1 MASASVATE
10 LLEPNPLRE
19 GLRIERTPVPATIVI
34 FGASGDLTHRKLIPA
49 LYDLAYER
57 LLPAGFTI
65 VGFAHREYD
74 DESFREHARDGV
86 EKFARSPVD
95 ENIWESFCSGVRYV
109 IGDFTVDEDYR
120 KLASALE
127 EIDKERGTMGN
138 HLYYLGTPP
147 RFYEPIIRGL
157 AACDLQASHDDSA
170 WRRIIVEKPFGHDF
184 ESAHDLN
191 LVISNAFDED
201 SVYRIDHYLGKETVR
216 NILAF
221 RFGNG
226 IYEPLWNRHFID
238 HVQITV
244 AESIGIEDRA
254 SYYERSGAIRDMVQN
269 HLMQLFSLT
278 AMEAPVS
285 LDADAVR
292 DEKVKVL
299 NAVRPIRPE
308 LVPRMTV
315 RAQYAEGYVEGDH
328 VNGYMEERGVAGDS
342 ITETYAAV
350 KLYVDN
356 WRWADVPFYLRTG
369 KRMAR
374 RITEVAI
381 RFRPVPQRLFESN
394 LTEHE
399 SPNELVLEIQPDEGI
414 NLNFK
419 VKVPG
424 PTFELR
430 PVNMVFQY
438 GPAFNI
444 QLPEAYERLLL
455 DAMLGDRTLFIRRDE
470 VEAAWKIVDSIVEGW
485 ERQNVRHLPQYES
498 GTWGPSEADELL
510 LRDGQGW
517 RRP

>member
-1 MASASVATE
+1 MSGATADRE
-10 LLEPNPLRE
+10 ILEPNPLRE

-65 VGFAHREYD
+65 VGFAHRDYN
-74 DESFREHARDGV
+74 DESFCEYARDGI
-86 EKFARSPVD
+86 EQFSRNPIDTS
-95 ENIWESFCSGVRYV
+95 IWESFSTGIRYV
-109 IGDFTVDEDYR
+109 RGDFTVEEDFE
-120 KLASALE
+120 KLARALQS
-127 EIDKERGTMGN
+127 IDEQRGTMGN
-138 HLYYLGTPP
+138 HLYYLATPP
-147 RFYEPIIRGL
+147 RFYEPIVCGL
-157 AACDLQASHDDSA
+157 ADNGLESAGDGSA

-184 ESAHDLN
+184 ASAHELN
-191 LVISNAFDED
+191 TIIGNAFEEN

-299 NAVRPIRPE
+299 NAVRPVRRE
-308 LVPRMTV
+308 LVPRSTV
-315 RAQYAEGYVEGDH
+315 RAQYAGGYVNGEQ
-328 VNGYMEERGVAGDS
+328 VNGYREEPGVDAES
-342 ITETYAAV
+342 ITETYAAL

-356 WRWADVPFYLRTG
+356 WRWSGVPFYLRTG
-369 KRMAR
+369 KRLAR

-381 RFRPVPQRLFESN
+381 RFRPVPQRLFESDP
-394 LTEHE
+394 TEQTA
-399 SPNELVLEIQPDEGI
+399 PNELVLDIQPDEGI

-438 GPAFNI
+438 GTAFNI

-455 DAMLGDRTLFIRRDE
+455 DAMLGDRTLFIRGDE
-470 VEAAWKIVDSIVEGW
+470 VEAAWKIVDGIVEGW
-485 ERQNVRHLPQYES
+485 ARQEAHAIPNYES
-498 GTWGPSEADELL
+498 GTWGPSEADLL
-510 LRDGQGW
+510 LAHDGAEW

>member
-1 MASASVATE
+1 MANALAG
-10 LLEPNPLRE
+10 LDRLEFNPLRE

-34 FGASGDLTHRKLIPA
+34 FGASGDLTARKLIPS

-57 LLPAGFTI
+57 MLPAGFSI
-65 VGFAHREYD
+65 VGFAHHDYD
-74 DESFREHARDGV
+74 DESFRDHAREGV
-86 EKFARSPVD
+86 EKFARSPLDD
-95 ENIWESFCSGVRYV
+95 EIWTSFCSGIRYV
-109 IGDFTVDEDYR
+109 RGDFTVEEDYR
-120 KLASALE
+120 KLAETLDE
-127 EIDKERGTMGN
+127 VDEERGTMGN
-138 HLYYLGTPP
+138 RLYYLATPP
-147 RFYEPIIRGL
+147 RFYEAIICSL
-157 AACDLQASHDDSA
+157 ATFELNHAPDGPA
-170 WRRIIVEKPFGHDF
+170 WRRIIIEKPFGHDY
-184 ESAHDLN
+184 ESARKLN
-191 LVISNAFDED
+191 EVISSAFDEND
-201 SVYRIDHYLGKETVR
+201 VYRIDHYLGKETVR

-221 RFGNG
+221 RFGNS
-226 IYEPLWNRHFID
+226 IYEPLWTRHFID

-254 SYYERSGAIRDMVQN
+254 GYYDRSGAIRDMVQN

-299 NAVRPIRPE
+299 NAVRPLRPE
-308 LVPRMTV
+308 LVPRQTV

-328 VNGYMEERGVAGDS
+328 VDGYLGERGVDEHS
-342 ITETYAAV
+342 VTETYAAV

-356 WRWADVPFYLRTG
+356 WRWAGVPFYLRTG

-374 RITEVAI
+374 RVTEVAI
-381 RFRPVPQRLFESN
+381 RFQPVPQRLFE
-394 LTEHE
+394 LDPTEQTA
-399 SPNELVLEIQPDEGI
+399 PNELVFEIQPDEGI

-424 PTFELR
+424 PTFDLR

-438 GPAFNI
+438 GTAFNV

-470 VEAAWKIVDSIVEGW
+470 VEAAWKIVDAIIAGW
-485 ERQNVRHLPQYES
+485 ERQDVQGLPQYES
-498 GTWGPSEADELL
+498 GSWGPSEADMLL
-510 LRDGQGW
+510 GRDGRDW